1 MHSPT
6 LCESLVAT
14 QAIGTTEIN
23 YQGHAIDLAGPYE
36 RLSMQGAIA
45 KYGNYPLESLQ
56 NKADLTAIAKSADI
70 HFDEKWDYGE
80 CLLALFEE
88 VAEAQLI
95 QPTFI
100 TDYPRSVSP
109 LARTQDAN
117 PELTDRFEF
126 FIAGNEIANGFSELN
141 DPDDQ
146 RQRFEKQ
153 VAAKLNGDDEAMPYD
168 HDYVKAL
175 EYGMAPTAG
184 EGIGIDRLTMIL
196 TNSPTIRDVILFPTL
211 RPKAESL

>member
-1 MHSPT
+1 
-6 LCESLVAT
+6 
-14 QAIGTTEIN
+14 
-23 YQGHAIDLAGPYE
+23 
-36 RLSMQGAIA
+36 MQGAIA
-45 KYGNYPLESLQ
+45 KYGNHPLESLQ
-56 NKADLTAIAKSADI
+56 NIADLKTIAQAADI
-70 HFDEKWDYGE
+70 HLDEKWDYGE

-88 VAEAQLI
+88 IAESQLI

-146 RQRFEKQ
+146 KQRFEKQ
-153 VAAKLNGDDEAMPYD
+153 VAAKLDGDEEAMPYD
-168 HDYVKAL
+168 ADYFKHSSMVCLQQLVK
-175 EYGMAPTAG
+175 G
-184 EGIGIDRLTMIL
+184 
-196 TNSPTIRDVILFPTL
+196 
-211 RPKAESL
+211 